1 MTGAAAHS
9 LPVQLRF
16 GDTDTLGHINNAVY
30 ATYAELGR
38 LAFFASLGI
47 EAPGLILAR
56 LAIDFRRQ
64 VVLGDDCVITT
75 RVVRVGTSSI
85 ELAQALI
92 ANGEVAADYE
102 AVIVW
107 FDYTTQRPVRV
118 PDDARALLSP
128 QPGRALH
135 DRMTAGG

>member
-1 MTGAAAHS
+1 VNGAGVHS

-30 ATYAELGR
+30 ASYAELGR

-64 VVLGDDCVITT
+64 VVLGMDCVITT

-85 ELAQALI
+85 ELAQTLT
-92 ANGEVAADYE
+92 ANGEVAADFQ

-107 FDYTTQRPVRV
+107 FDYAAQQPVRV
-118 PDDARALLSP
+118 PDDARAVLTP
-128 QPGRALH
+128 QPGSSPPR
-135 DRMTAGG
+135 